1 MNALYIEI
9 QQFTY
14 QTATSNLL
22 THAFPSSLK
31 NEKAQGWIF
40 AKVQWDKNQSSIS
53 HNSSIDG

>member
-9 QQFTY
+9 QQFTH
-14 QTATSNLL
+14 QTVASDFL
-22 THAFPSSLK
+22 TYAFPSSLK